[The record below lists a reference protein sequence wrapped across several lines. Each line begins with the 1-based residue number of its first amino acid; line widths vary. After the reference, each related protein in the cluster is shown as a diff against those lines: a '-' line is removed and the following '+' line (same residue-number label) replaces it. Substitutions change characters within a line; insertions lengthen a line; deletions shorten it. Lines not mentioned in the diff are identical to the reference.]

1 MAISKKEQTIQVTA
15 KFPADML
22 KQIDSI
28 CKETFRTRVSWM
40 LVAAKAEI
48 DRTVSIKAKQQKV
61 SDDLD

>member
-40 LVAAKAEI
+40 LVAAQAEI